1 MKSSEVVI
9 DGRHAR
15 DRSPVAC
22 SLRALA
28 SVGVLGAAL
37 VSASAFAGTKFIDVQ
52 VDPLVPNNASGAPS
66 VSYSGVKAALGQTLN
81 AAYRATL
88 TNATSSNINNAW
100 FKVHTSINDGQ
111 GPVFVIVPQGC
122 TVDSQV
128 APLGSGLVCL
138 VSLPATV
145 PATSA
150 AITFIIPTPNAPTSG
165 QDSTLKLVWTVQAG
179 QGNSDSNP
187 SNVVQHDSPPIILS
201 LDSSAG
207 LRSYVVHGTG
217 FKVTVGNS
225 NTQVTPPKD
234 VPVDLK
240 QDIDSSSCSAMYK
253 KCFKSTLSI
262 VDPLTNTIIRF
273 DDTPLFVDLLRDKST
288 LKGFADIN
296 NLALSYSNGTSTVP
310 INPCNYTG
318 SIPPTTPPTL
328 ADYTYPGTDE
338 RCYIPASPANPFTFV
353 DGAGH
358 WHIRVLEKTNGI
370 VQW

>member
-9 DGRHAR
+9 DRRHAR
-15 DRSPVAC
+15 DRSPVAR

-37 VSASAFAGTKFIDVQ
+37 VSASAFAGTKFIDVV
-52 VDPLVPNNASGAPS
+52 VDPLVPDNASGAPS

-100 FKVHTSINDGQ
+100 FKVRTSINDGQ

-207 LRSYVVHGTG
+207 LRSYIVGGNG
-217 FKVTVGNS
+217 FKVAIGNS
-225 NTQVTPPKD
+225 NTLVTPPKD
-234 VPVDLK
+234 VPIDLK
-240 QDIDSSSCSAMYK
+240 EDINSSSCSAMFK
-253 KCFKSTLSI
+253 KCFKSTVRI
-262 VDPLTNTIIRF
+262 VDPITGALITFDATN
-273 DDTPLFVDLLRDKST
+273 PLFVDLLRDKST

-296 NLALSYSNGTSTVP
+296 NLNGTLIYTDGVNTYA
-310 INPCNYTG
+310 INQCDVAAGPVF
-318 SIPPTTPPTL
+318 SIPSG
-328 ADYTYPGTDE
+328 AD
-338 RCYIPASPANPFTFV
+338 RCYIPATPANNQTFV
-353 DGAGH
+353 DGSGS
-358 WHIRVLEKTNGI
+358 WHIRVLGKTNGI
-370 VQW
+370 INW